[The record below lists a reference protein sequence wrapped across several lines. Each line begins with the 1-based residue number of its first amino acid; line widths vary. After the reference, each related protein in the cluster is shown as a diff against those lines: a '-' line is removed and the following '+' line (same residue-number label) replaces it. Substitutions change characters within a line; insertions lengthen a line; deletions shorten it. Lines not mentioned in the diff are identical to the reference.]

1 MRPQVPYSSGLT
13 DRVIIIVKIIPV
25 AIDKIPPKNEIN
37 PL

>member
-25 AIDKIPPKNEIN
+25 IIDKTPPTNDIN